1 MNTSLSS
8 SQHALH
14 QQHSGDPYEGGL
26 LGGLIPDGPATR
38 TLKKGML
45 LRFKK
50 EIPQAI
56 EVIEKAYRLF
66 ESANHPV
73 GKAAALIELYW
84 LYGNN
89 NERLRSEKLL
99 AQAETLVREHQKLDG
114 IHEMVS
120 RISHYRGLL
129 FYQDGE
135 YGKAVKL
142 FKRALSYCDPQGIEA
157 AKIYDSL
164 GVHYERTGDFHRAV
178 RYLKSALIIKT
189 RLQDPPYEEAITCQI
204 LGRLHLLYED
214 YELAHQNLVRSLQI
228 CTELKDEKRKATLNN
243 ELVRLF
249 LRCGKEKE
257 AIELIHHT
265 RAECKN
271 NRFLKIQFS
280 MTCFYEAF
288 LLYSHSDYDSAL
300 RLLEIEVFPIFQK
313 AGYRKGLAMAKRL
326 LAWINFALDPS
337 NTTDPI
343 SLVCEAIELFRQENM
358 IDEVAKSHF
367 ELGKLYHEVGN
378 EELALA
384 SFLDALKMAEDNGLF
399 YLTPYIE
406 DEIFRIHEPRWEDI
420 VNKRTRHERIFE
432 KPHSLLDALSQ
443 VIEATDSGDTT
454 GEDVSTAQ
462 ELSELPETLAKGA
475 QGANKTNIRFLM
487 SLLKVGQIM
496 AQERDLTKLLQHVQ
510 QETQTTLK
518 AEQCLV
524 FLYNSEANAL
534 WAKRSLPVKLPADDP
549 ANQPIELPAPAGII
563 GYVVKTG
570 ETINIENATDD
581 PRFNPTTD
589 QLSNQPVRSMLCMPL
604 RNAKGEIIGVFVVTN
619 KAAGQFTSS
628 DSDFLL
634 AITPST
640 AIAIENAQLYQE
652 RKISFDSFIKALTS
666 TIDAR
671 DPITAGHSDRVT
683 EYAMLI
689 GEQMNLSDDDMEA
702 LYYAGLLHDIGKI
715 GVKEEI
721 LMKKGRLTEK
731 EYKHIQQHVYFT
743 YVILNNIKFEKH
755 LADVPEI
762 AASHHEKMDGSG
774 YFRGLKGED
783 IILGGRILAVA
794 DVFDAITS
802 RRQYRNRMPFERV
815 LKIFTEDGGRHFDE
829 SIIDYFL
836 DVRLRD
842 LGRVLCMDRHLRVHH
857 DHVDQILASIPK
869 SVRICDYMAMITQPD
884 RTEREKK
891 IIDDFDQLYNFSD
904 ISEMA

>member
-1 MNTSLSS
+1 MNTSVQSTQSPL
-8 SQHALH
+8 QDPTPQAR
-14 QQHSGDPYEGGL
+14 SGIRL
-26 LGGLIPDGPATR
+26 PDGPAYKA
-38 TLKKGML
+38 LKKGML

-56 EVIEKAYRLF
+56 DVIEKAYRLF
-66 ESANHPV
+66 SDQNHTL
-73 GKAAALIELYW
+73 GKASALIELYW

-89 NERLRSEKLL
+89 QERLRSEKLITQVVSL
-99 AQAETLVREHQKLDG
+99 LENNKSLEGIGEIHARVR
-114 IHEMVS
+114 
-120 RISHYRGLL
+120 HYRGLL
-129 FYQDGE
+129 SYQDGE
-135 YGKAVKL
+135 YGKAIKL
-142 FKRALSYCDPQGIEA
+142 FKQALTFCDPQGIEA

-189 RLQDPPYEEAITCQI
+189 RLQDPLYEEAITCQI

-228 CTELKDEKRKATLNN
+228 CTEVKDEKRKATLNN
-243 ELVRLF
+243 ELIRLF
-249 LRCGKEKE
+249 LRCGKEQE
-257 AIELIHHT
+257 AIELIH
-265 RAECKN
+265 RSRQECKN
-271 NRFLKIQFS
+271 NRFLKIQYS

-288 LLYSHSDYDSAL
+288 LMYSHSEYENAHK
-300 RLLEIEVFPIFQK
+300 LLELEVFPIFQK
-313 AGYRKGLAMAKRL
+313 ASYRKGLAMTKRL
-326 LAWINFALDPS
+326 SAWIRFALTPS
-337 NTTDPI
+337 NTTEPI

-384 SFLDALKMAEDNGLF
+384 SFLDALKMAEENGLF

-432 KPHSLLDALSQ
+432 KQHSLIEALSE
-443 VIEATDSGDTT
+443 VLEVSDEVDATVSEST
-454 GEDVSTAQ
+454 GMKDLTGGQ
-462 ELSELPETLAKGA
+462 
-475 QGANKTNIRFLM
+475 TNIRFLV

-518 AEQCLV
+518 AAQCLI
-524 FLYNSEANAL
+524 FLYNAENNTL
-534 WAKRSLPVKLPADDP
+534 WAKRTLHVEDVTNEPMTLPAH
-549 ANQPIELPAPAGII
+549 AGII
-563 GYVVKTG
+563 GYVIKTG
-570 ETINIENATDD
+570 ESINIENAQED

-589 QLSNQPVRSMLCMPL
+589 QLSDESIHSMLCMPL
-604 RNAKGEIIGVFVVTN
+604 RNAKGEIIGAFMVTN
-619 KAAGQFTSS
+619 KADGKFTRS
-628 DSDFLL
+628 DEDFLL

-640 AIAIENAQLYQE
+640 AIALENAQLYQE
-652 RKISFDSFIKALTS
+652 RKISFDSFVKALSS

-671 DPITAGHSDRVT
+671 DPITAGHSERVT
-683 EYAMLI
+683 EYALLI
-689 GEQMNLSDDDMEA
+689 GEQMGLSENDMEA
-702 LYYAGLLHDIGKI
+702 LKYAGLLHDIGKI

-755 LADVPEI
+755 LVDVPEI
-762 AASHHEKMDGSG
+762 AAAHHEKMDGSG
-774 YFRGLKGED
+774 YFRGTKGED

-802 RRQYRNRMPFERV
+802 RRQYRNRMPFDRV
-815 LKIFTEDGGRHFDE
+815 LKIFLEDRGCHFDE
-829 SIIDYFL
+829 SIIDYFF

-842 LGRVLCMDRHLRVHH
+842 LATVLCMDRHLKASSE
-857 DHVDQILASIPK
+857 QIEQIISTIPK
-869 SVRICDYMAMITQPD
+869 SARIRDYIACLGHLHHSDTD
-884 RTEREKK
+884 KAVLEH
-891 IIDDFDQLYNFSD
+891 FDHVYNFSD
-904 ISEMA
+904 ISELT